1 MQHVERISVTSR
13 KERKLVIMSMSV
25 NGFKKFGKIF
35 LISTLAC
42 CSLLIPVKSVRADA
56 IQPAIWFMD
65 DLNITQVPGGDYSH
79 AGTLNFDV
87 KGVNN
92 TNIKAP
98 FDCEIVEI
106 FYGEKAANTVI
117 IQSTSP
123 VRYADGTVD
132 FMSMAVGHDND
143 ISDCYIGKIIS
154 QGEVYCQNGNYGNA
168 TGVHSHVTCIRG
180 KYTDHPGWVQVSTEN
195 WTFQNAIDPTTAF
208 FLHASTNVVETMGL
222 NFQRETVP
230 PTISDHV
237 DYHLENGTEYF
248 YFSVTDNLVGVDPN
262 SVKVKVWEYGLDESK
277 AVVEDAQ
284 PTGTTSDGGYT
295 ASAVLTSKKTLY
307 FAKIVASDKCGNF
320 SEAVINPR
328 KPIPFFPV
336 DKSSCAGIYR
346 VTKDCINVY
355 RAPYEKINGKA
366 TFCGAAYKGNK
377 LRIIGSY
384 KNTQNKEW
392 YQQSNGLWVHSEDVK
407 KLNAI
412 EAFFQNLLDK
422 INKPE
427 MYFINNQAIHTEIAE
442 AIGEVKAS
450 GLRSSAASSEGDIPY
465 EEGSTIRF
473 STRRAAPDES
483 IYGPDSGVPLHTIT
497 FHANN
502 GQTDYESMQVYEGN
516 TYGVFPEADRYGYT
530 FTGWYTDPE
539 AGEQVMPT
547 DTCTQDIDLYAHWL
561 KVVTASGSCGDNLTW
576 ELDGD
581 GLLKIMGS
589 GSMTSAPW
597 YTDGYCQYITEVS
610 LPEGLDSI
618 YNNAFK
624 DSNLLSVTFPQSLC
638 YIGREAFSGCTLLE
652 GELTIP
658 EGVTDIENG
667 SFKDCVGITELT
679 IPNSVIEIG
688 DSAFEGCS
696 GITKLTIPNSITYIR
711 ESTFSGCA
719 SLEGVLTI
727 PDSVTSIG
735 RKAFADCEGITELT
749 IPDSVTD
756 LDKYAFAGFTG
767 LKKLTCPGNLSYVVS
782 DSEVFSGCTSLES
795 IKFTGEGGIPGYSS
809 FNALKTPWYISSE
822 AGTELTIEID
832 ESITGI
838 GSWAFAGCSNITDIN
853 IPETVTSI
861 GEYAFYNC
869 ALMKGPLPGPLSYIG
884 RSAFEGCSSLTGVI
898 VLSDEV
904 TSIGE
909 YTFSGCSSLEGV
921 LTIPN
926 SVTWIGRNAFAGC
939 EGITELT
946 IPDSITDM
954 GSYAFAGFTGL
965 KKLTCP
971 GNLSYEVGYSAVF
984 SGCTSLESIKFTGE
998 GEISGY
1004 SLSSVTKTPWY
1015 ISSEAGTELTIE
1027 IEEGITGIGN
1037 GAFAGC
1043 TNITD
1048 INIPETVTNIGE
1060 YAFYN
1065 CSLMKGSL
1073 PGPLSYIGRSAFEGC
1088 SSLTGVIVLSDEI
1101 TSIGEYTFSGCSS
1114 LEGALTIPD
1123 SVTWI
1128 GRNAFAGCEGI
1139 TELTIPDSVTDIGYY
1154 AFAGF
1159 TGLKKLT
1166 CPGNLSYVVSDSGV
1180 FSGCT
1185 SLESIKFTGEGG
1197 IPGYSTFNVLKT
1209 PWYISSEAGTEL
1221 TIEIEEGITE
1231 IGNSAFRGCSIS
1243 TVYLPFSTDF
1253 ISSNAFDQCAG
1264 LSDVY
1269 FDGSEMEAGG
1279 ILIGSGNTELN
1290 SATWHYALKNPNED
1304 LTLKL
1309 PDQLKVIEEEAFTGM
1324 SAEVIIIPASVET
1337 IKSGAFVGCADLKAI
1352 VFEGSPENVAND
1364 IVSNPETVTVFV
1376 IKDSGTEA
1384 WARQSGFRV
1393 KYNLNN
1399 E

>member
-1 MQHVERISVTSR
+1 MKTR
-13 KERKLVIMSMSV
+13 KINLILALSIICMS
-25 NGFKKFGKIF
+25 IF
-35 LISTLAC
+35 LTPTDAYADTYVNNKAIVAYAKEYLGYPYILNTHGPNSFDCSGFVHYVFSHFGIELAYSSYDYWHNSEEFGTVIQESEAIPGDIVAWDGHVGIYVGDGKCINALNPKEGVVYTTISLFQ
-42 CSLLIPVKSVRADA
+42 DG
-56 IQPAIWFMD
+56 
-65 DLNITQVPGGDYSH
+65 N
-79 AGTLNFDV
+79 GTLNPPH
-87 KGVNN
+87 KYIRVNRVVS
-92 TNIKAP
+92 
-98 FDCEIVEI
+98 DEI
-106 FYGEKAANTVI
+106 
-117 IQSTSP
+117 
-123 VRYADGTVD
+123 
-132 FMSMAVGHDND
+132 
-143 ISDCYIGKIIS
+143 
-154 QGEVYCQNGNYGNA
+154 
-168 TGVHSHVTCIRG
+168 
-180 KYTDHPGWVQVSTEN
+180 
-195 WTFQNAIDPTTAF
+195 
-208 FLHASTNVVETMGL
+208 
-222 NFQRETVP
+222 P
-230 PTISDHV
+230 PTISEYT
-237 DYHLENGTEYF
+237 DYHLENTTEYF
-248 YFSVTDNLVGVDPN
+248 YFKVYDNLAGVDPA
-262 SVKVKVWEYGLDESK
+262 SVKVKVWEYGLDES
-277 AVVEDAQ
+277 AADESEALPTED
-284 PTGTTSDGGYT
+284 TTDGGYK
-295 ASAVLTSKKTLY
+295 ASVDLTSKETLY
-307 FAKIVASDKCGNF
+307 YAKIVVADKFGNP
-320 SEAVINPR
+320 SEVKINPR

-346 VTKDCINVY
+346 VTKDYINVY

-384 KNTQNKEW
+384 NNTQNKEW
-392 YQQSNGLWVHSEDVK
+392 YQQSNGLWVHSEDVR
-407 KLNAI
+407 KLSAI

-422 INKPE
+422 INKPD

-516 TYGVFPEADRYGYT
+516 TYGVFPEADRYGYS

-547 DTCTQDIDLYAHWL
+547 DTCTQDIDLYAHWVKL
-561 KVVTASGSCGDNLTW
+561 VTASGSCGDNLTW
-576 ELDGD
+576 ELDGE
-581 GLLKIMGS
+581 GLLKIVGS

-618 YNNAFK
+618 CSYAFK

-638 YIGREAFSGCTLLE
+638 YIGRESFSGCTLLE

-735 RKAFADCEGITELT
+735 RSAFAGCEGITELT

-756 LDKYAFAGFTG
+756 IDKFAFAGFTG

-782 DSEVFSGCTSLES
+782 DLQVFSDCTSLES

-832 ESITGI
+832 EGITGI

-861 GEYAFYNC
+861 GQYAFYNC
-869 ALMKGPLPGPLSYIG
+869 SLTNCSLPGPLSYIG

-921 LTIPN
+921 LTIP
-926 SVTWIGRNAFAGC
+926 
-939 EGITELT
+939 
-946 IPDSITDM
+946 
-954 GSYAFAGFTGL
+954 
-965 KKLTCP
+965 
-971 GNLSYEVGYSAVF
+971 
-984 SGCTSLESIKFTGE
+984 
-998 GEISGY
+998 
-1004 SLSSVTKTPWY
+1004 
-1015 ISSEAGTELTIE
+1015 
-1027 IEEGITGIGN
+1027 
-1037 GAFAGC
+1037 
-1043 TNITD
+1043 
-1048 INIPETVTNIGE
+1048 
-1060 YAFYN
+1060 
-1065 CSLMKGSL
+1065 
-1073 PGPLSYIGRSAFEGC
+1073 
-1088 SSLTGVIVLSDEI
+1088 
-1101 TSIGEYTFSGCSS
+1101 
-1114 LEGALTIPD
+1114 D

-1128 GRNAFAGCEGI
+1128 GRDAFAGCEGI
-1139 TELTIPDSVTDIGYY
+1139 TELTIPDSVTDIGYF

-1166 CPGNLSYVVSDSGV
+1166 CPGNLSYVVSDLQV
-1180 FSGCT
+1180 FSDCT

-1197 IPGYSTFNVLKT
+1197 IPGYSTFDVQET
-1209 PWYISSEAGTEL
+1209 PWGISSGAGTEL

-1231 IGNSAFRGCSIS
+1231 IGNSAFRGCSSIS
-1243 TVYLPFSTDF
+1243 TVYLPFSTDI
-1253 ISSNAFDQCAG
+1253 ISSNAFGQCTG

-1279 ILIGSGNTELN
+1279 ILIGSGNTEFN
-1290 SATWHYALKNPNED
+1290 SATWHYALENPNED

-1324 SAEVIIIPASVET
+1324 SSEVIIIPASVET

-1352 VFEGSPENVAND
+1352 IFEGSPESIAND
-1364 IVSNPETVTVFV
+1364 IVSNPENVTVFV
-1376 IKDSGTEA
+1376 IKDSDTEA
-1384 WARQSGFRV
+1384 WARQAGFRV
-1393 KYNLNN
+1393 KYMLN
-1399 E
+1399 